1 MRSQENIIFILYY
14 YKLKN
19 IQTFI
24 CIVYNCILIYNLRYN
39 IYVYYVGIQNNYDI
53 YCDFSFLFVRF
64 HTYKLLFDKILN
76 CVKRINYFIKIYI
89 F

>member
-1 MRSQENIIFILYY
+1 MRSQENIIFILY

-24 CIVYNCILIYNLRYN
+24 CIVCNCILIYNLRYN

-53 YCDFSFLFVRF
+53 YF
-64 HTYKLLFDKILN
+64 
-76 CVKRINYFIKIYI
+76 IYI
-89 F
+89 YLIFICSFSY